1 MSEHDEVRELLAL
14 AASGALERNEEERVA
29 RHIRSC
35 ALCTD
40 ELEEWRLIATGLR
53 RLPTPQPPRELVER
67 ARARA
72 EVRLAEEADRRWN
85 RGMLIFVT
93 VFAWVITLV
102 SWPLFRL
109 ASGWFLSLVDL
120 GPGLNKSWIVF
131 AVFTTL
137 AWLGGGGAAILLSLH
152 QRRERSLA

>member
-14 AASGALERNEEERVA
+14 AASGALESKEEERVA

-35 ALCTD
+35 ALCSEQLD
-40 ELEEWRLIATGLR
+40 NWRLIASGLR
-53 RLPTPQPPRELVER
+53 RLPTPQPPRGLVER

-72 EVRLAEEADRRWN
+72 EVRLAEEAERRWN
-85 RGMLIFVT
+85 RSVLIFVT
-93 VFAWVITLV
+93 VFAWVITLL

-109 ASGWFLSLVDL
+109 VSGGFLSLVD
-120 GPGLNKSWIVF
+120 PGLNKAWIAF

-137 AWLGGGGAAILLSLH
+137 AWVGGGGAAILLSLH
-152 QRRERSLA
+152 QRRERRLA

>member
-14 AASGALERNEEERVA
+14 AASGALESKEEERVA

-35 ALCTD
+35 ALCSE
-40 ELEEWRLIATGLR
+40 ELEDWRLIASGLR
-53 RLPTPQPPRELVER
+53 RLPTPQPPRGLVER

-72 EVRLAEEADRRWN
+72 EVRLAEEAERRWN
-85 RGMLIFVT
+85 RTVLIFVT
-93 VFAWVITLV
+93 VFAWVITLL

-109 ASGWFLSLVDL
+109 VSGGFLSLVD
-120 GPGLNKSWIVF
+120 PGLNKAWIAF

-137 AWLGGGGAAILLSLH
+137 AWVGGGGAAILLSLH
-152 QRRERSLA
+152 QRRERRLA

>member
-14 AASGALERNEEERVA
+14 AASGALESKEEERVA

-35 ALCTD
+35 ALCS
-40 ELEEWRLIATGLR
+40 EQLEDWRLIAAGLR
-53 RLPTPQPPRELVER
+53 RLPTPQPPRGLVER

-72 EVRLAEEADRRWN
+72 EVRLAEESERRWN
-85 RGMLIFVT
+85 RGVLIFVT
-93 VFAWVITLV
+93 VFAWLITLV
-102 SWPLFRL
+102 SWPIFRL
-109 ASGWFLSLVDL
+109 VSSGFLSLVD
-120 GPGLNKSWIVF
+120 PGLNKAWIAF

-137 AWLGGGGAAILLSLH
+137 AWVGGGGAAILLSLH